1 MKKLICVVGMTAM
14 LGMAALAAAP
24 TTMSGYI
31 MDSKCTNEG
40 VQNGKYAGP
49 DLGTMKGNVECVR
62 KCLQQGSDAVLVA
75 DPSGEVFKIANMKKV
90 VALSGEHVVLTGTL
104 ENGTLTVLTIKKSKT
119 KLAAAGQ

>member
-1 MKKLICVVGMTAM
+1 MKKLICMAGMAAM
-14 LGMAALAAAP
+14 LSMAALAAAP
-24 TTMSGYI
+24 TTLSGYI
-31 MDSKCTNEG
+31 MDSQCTNEG
-40 VQNGKYAGP
+40 VRNGKYVGP

-62 KCLQQGSDAVLVA
+62 KCLQQGSDTVLVA

-119 KLAAAGQ
+119 KLPAA